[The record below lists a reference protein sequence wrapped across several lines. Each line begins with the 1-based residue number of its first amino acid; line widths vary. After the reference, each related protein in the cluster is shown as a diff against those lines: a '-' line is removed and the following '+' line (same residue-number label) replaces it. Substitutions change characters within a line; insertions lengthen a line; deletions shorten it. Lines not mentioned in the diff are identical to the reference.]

1 MKGMRILKKNQGGYL
16 ESLQKSNPNLYKTI
30 SDYRTR
36 LSGLEGGADLTKEF
50 DTRGNIQLAATR
62 NMPAL
67 EREAYIK
74 SIEKE
79 YANAT
84 DEQFEGL
91 VKDLKSEKR
100 FVPTYRYAADTES
113 YGPTTG
119 YYRNLSD
126 EIAQKQKDIDALKVT
141 ESKTRMVPQY
151 EMTYARPMYGP
162 AKPSKIVSEL
172 PKGAVKTTGNYG
184 QQYYQ
189 VPSSDP
195 FLRPQDAGPKYRQVG
210 SKKVTDTFERQARAG
225 DPAYDKA
232 MSELGR
238 LETRHKYR
246 NLYGQP
252 VTSGM
257 TGSNVYT
264 SLGMDKQ
271 AAANPYAKLAA
282 PRRLNKGGEIKG
294 KGKAIR
300 GFKFGGVK

>member
-1 MKGMRILKKNQGGYL
+1 MKNMRIQKKSQGGYL
-16 ESLQKSNPNLYKTI
+16 ESLEKSNPNLYKTI

-36 LSGLEGGADLTKEF
+36 LGGLEGGSDLTRKF
-50 DTRGNIQLAATR
+50 DARGNVQLAATK

-74 SIEKE
+74 SIEKQF
-79 YANAT
+79 ASAT
-84 DEQFEGL
+84 DDQFEGL

-141 ESKTRMVPQY
+141 ETKTRMVPQY
-151 EMTYARPMYGP
+151 EMTFNTPIYGQ
-162 AKPSKIVSEL
+162 AKPPQMVTEL
-172 PKGAVKTTGNYG
+172 PKGAVQTKGQYG
-184 QQYYQ
+184 QEYYQ

-195 FLRPQDAGPKYRQVG
+195 FLRPATGPRYRQVG
-210 SKKVTDTFERQARAG
+210 SKKVTDSFERQARAG
-225 DPAYDKA
+225 DAEYDKA
-232 MSELGR
+232 MSALSR
-238 LETRHKYR
+238 LQTRHKYR

-252 VTSGM
+252 TTSGM
-257 TGSNVYT
+257 TGSNVYA
-264 SLGMDKQ
+264 SLGMNKQ
-271 AAANPYAKLAA
+271 ASSNPYATLAA
-282 PRRLNKGGEIKG
+282 PRRLNKGGEMKG

-300 GFKFGGVK
+300 GFKFGGIK

>member
-1 MKGMRILKKNQGGYL
+1 
-16 ESLQKSNPNLYKTI
+16 
-30 SDYRTR
+30 
-36 LSGLEGGADLTKEF
+36 
-50 DTRGNIQLAATR
+50 
-62 NMPAL
+62 MPAL

-91 VKDLKSEKR
+91 VKDLKSKKK

-151 EMTYARPMYGP
+151 EMTYAKPMYGP
-162 AKPSKIVSEL
+162 AQPSKMTTEL
-172 PKGAVKTTGNYG
+172 PKGAKLTTGQYG
-184 QQYYQ
+184 QQFYQ
-189 VPSSDP
+189 VPIQQYTSMGQQNTNP
-195 FLRPQDAGPKYRQVG
+195 RYRQVG

-225 DPAYDKA
+225 DPEYDKA
-232 MSELGR
+232 FAELGR
-238 LETRHKYR
+238 LQTRHKYR

-252 VTSGM
+252 TTSGM
-257 TGSNVYT
+257 TGSNVYS
-264 SLGMDKQ
+264 SLGMNNQ
-271 AAANPYAKLAA
+271 ATSNPYAALAT
-282 PRRLNKGGEIKG
+282 PRKLNKGGEIKG

-300 GFKFGGVK
+300 GFKFSGVK